1 MAGCASQTHQ
11 NYISYALSGELPDD
25 LMART
30 GQSITVEKEPDQ
42 VYQDGKYWLEDY
54 LQPLRPALTEAETAW
69 SEGLLRDAG
78 LI

>member
-1 MAGCASQTHQ
+1 
-11 NYISYALSGELPDD
+11 
-25 LMART
+25 MART